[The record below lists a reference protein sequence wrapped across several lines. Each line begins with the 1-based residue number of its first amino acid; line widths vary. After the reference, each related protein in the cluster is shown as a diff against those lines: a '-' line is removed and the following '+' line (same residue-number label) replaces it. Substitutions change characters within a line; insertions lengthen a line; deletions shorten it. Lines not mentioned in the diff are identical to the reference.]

1 MSRATTLTGSW
12 LTLAKKF
19 ESIEKLADAL
29 GVSTRTIRHWHDGE
43 RHPHPIV
50 KNKIDAVARE
60 HGVTLTWSKPAKN
73 RPRRT

>member
-29 GVSTRTIRHWHDGE
+29 GVSTRTIRHWHDGD
-43 RHPHPIV
+43 RVPHHVLKGHVDDIA
-50 KNKIDAVARE
+50 KQY
-60 HGVTLTWSKPAKN
+60 GVTLTWKK
-73 RPRRT
+73 RRAT